1 MVRYSYEKNVIF
13 PNAID
18 NVEGEAGDD
27 PFAVA
32 TR

>member
-1 MVRYSYEKNVIF
+1 MVRYSYEINVIL

-18 NVEGEAGDD
+18 NVEGEAGDN
-27 PFAVA
+27 PLAVA